1 MEGTEGVLEV
11 YEQAVG
17 MRRRESAGVQSPQ
30 SIRSSLS
37 DHSVLLWRWWRQQQT
52 LRWVP
57 RLMGCLSSVVKVG
70 MALITTYH
78 CLLLGTVQ
86 LEERKQ
92 YLNLRWFYSAL
103 RGQPRT

>member
-17 MRRRESAGVQSPQ
+17 RRRRESAEVQSPQ
-30 SIRSSLS
+30 SMRSSLS
-37 DHSVLLWRWWRQQQT
+37 DRLVLLWWWWQQQT

-57 RLMGCLSSVVKVG
+57 RLMECLSSVVKVG

-78 CLLLGTVQ
+78 CLLLGTVR
-86 LEERKQ
+86 LEKRKQ

>member
-17 MRRRESAGVQSPQ
+17 RRRESAGVQSPQ
-30 SIRSSLS
+30 SMRSSLS
-37 DHSVLLWRWWRQQQT
+37 DRLVLLWRWWQQQT

-57 RLMGCLSSVVKVG
+57 RLMECLSSVVKVG

-78 CLLLGTVQ
+78 CLLLGTIQ
-86 LEERKQ
+86 LEKRKQ